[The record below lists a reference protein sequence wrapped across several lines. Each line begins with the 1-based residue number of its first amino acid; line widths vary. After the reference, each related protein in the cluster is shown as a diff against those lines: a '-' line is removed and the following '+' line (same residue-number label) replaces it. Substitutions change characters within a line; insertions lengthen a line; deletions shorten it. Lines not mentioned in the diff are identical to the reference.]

1 MKRIFAALCLWA
13 CLILFGGCAQMPD
26 QLDVNSIATQIQ
38 SVADQFDAEAIIT
51 GVIDKIDWQELKYYA
66 NEGYDSLTE
75 KYPSLKSENIKIFL
89 KENGLELINKY
100 ISSTDDNMQEKASKL
115 GQILKIMYPDLSD
128 EVDAVIGK

>member
-13 CLILFGGCAQMPD
+13 CLILFAGCARMPD
-26 QLDVNSIATQIQ
+26 QVDVNAIATQIQ

-51 GVIDKIDWQELKYYA
+51 GVIDKIDWQELKNYA

-115 GQILKIMYPDLSD
+115 GQILKILYPDLSD